1 MTEAPAP
8 PSSGVLARNTGT
20 ALLVALGL
28 ALPAL
33 TAYLIRPPPRSPI
46 SESSLTS
53 TPEPSA
59 APPDAR
65 TGPVSICVLKFRDVN
80 EDTSLELALAESVI
94 TDIGAHPGL
103 RLVEREQLDLP
114 MKEQD
119 FHQSDRVDP
128 ETRAQLGHLIG
139 AEVVVLGSI
148 QRSGPLLRVAARFVH
163 VETGEV
169 LDTARVEGPAQQPFE
184 VQDALTAR
192 VRTLLPALNA
202 RLRP

>member
-1 MTEAPAP
+1 M
-8 PSSGVLARNTGT
+8 
-20 ALLVALGL
+20 
-28 ALPAL
+28 
-33 TAYLIRPPPRSPI
+33 
-46 SESSLTS
+46 
-53 TPEPSA
+53 
-59 APPDAR
+59 
-65 TGPVSICVLKFRDVN
+65 SICVLKFRDVN
-80 EDTSLELALAESVI
+80 EDTSLELALAEAVI

-128 ETRAQLGHLIG
+128 ETRARLGRLIG

-148 QRSGPLLRVAARFVH
+148 QRAGPLLRVAARFVH

-169 LDTARVEGPAQQPFE
+169 LDTARVEGPTQQPFQ
-184 VQDALTAR
+184 VQDALTAQ
-192 VRTLLPALNA
+192 VRALLPALNA

>member
-1 MTEAPAP
+1 MA
-8 PSSGVLARNTGT
+8 
-20 ALLVALGL
+20 
-28 ALPAL
+28 
-33 TAYLIRPPPRSPI
+33 SPV
-46 SESSLTS
+46 
-53 TPEPSA
+53 
-59 APPDAR
+59 AR

-128 ETRAQLGHLIG
+128 ETRAQLGRLIG

-192 VRTLLPALNA
+192 VRALLPTLGA

>member
-1 MTEAPAP
+1 M
-8 PSSGVLARNTGT
+8 PS
-20 ALLVALGL
+20 VAN
-28 ALPAL
+28 PV
-33 TAYLIRPPPRSPI
+33 P
-46 SESSLTS
+46 
-53 TPEPSA
+53 
-59 APPDAR
+59 R

-80 EDTSLELALAESVI
+80 EDTSLELALAEAVI

-103 RLVEREQLDLP
+103 RVVEREQLDLP

-128 ETRAQLGHLIG
+128 ETRARLGRLIG

-184 VQDALTAR
+184 VQDALTTR
-192 VRTLLPALNA
+192 VRALLPALSA

>member
-1 MTEAPAP
+1 MEAPPAR
-8 PSSGVLARNTGT
+8 GGLARQAGT
-20 ALLVALGL
+20 AILVAVGL
-28 ALPAL
+28 ALPGM
-33 TAYLIRPPPRSPI
+33 TAYLLRPV
-46 SESSLTS
+46 T
-53 TPEPSA
+53 A
-59 APPDAR
+59 APAR
-65 TGPVSICVLKFRDVN
+65 EHPAVSAPAASAVAPTGPVRICVLKFRDIN
-80 EDTSLELALAESVI
+80 EDSSLELALAEAVI

-103 RLVEREQLDLP
+103 RIVEREQLDLP

-128 ETRAQLGHLIG
+128 ETRARLGRLIG

-184 VQDALTAR
+184 VQDALTAQ
-192 VRTLLPALNA
+192 VRALLPALSA